1 MRSGVV
7 CPKNRNEP
15 FEKPELTEQVLRLA
29 GVKEY

>member
-1 MRSGVV
+1 MRNGTP

-29 GVKEY
+29 GVKAY